1 MMTGRTPRIL
11 AAVALATA
19 IAPAPA
25 IAFTDAELDQEALSS
40 SVLFDLEVF
49 DEPGKPVPLD
59 SVAPISGNCVLD
71 PSEQCVG
78 GPGIRK
84 LLRFDVQVHNR
95 GDEDIVLGNPREH
108 PDLFIY
114 SACHGHYHFAQASL
128 YELLDASGGVVATGR
143 KQGFCLEDTNPSSPA
158 TTWPRRYNCD
168 LQGIQV
174 GWSDVYAAELDCQ
187 WIDVTDLPPGEYS
200 LHVLWNPQGLI
211 PETTMENNESFVPVT
226 IEANDDPAPVVA
238 RVSHPNGSSTVQA
251 GRAVRIAWSASDDGA
266 IVSQEVWASRDDG
279 ETWEQLAGNLPG
291 TARSFLW
298 SVPLS
303 AATER
308 ARIRVVARDASA
320 DKGEAVSARFRI
332 KRGARRLAVRPG
344 S

>member
-1 MMTGRTPRIL
+1 MTETSLRIL
-11 AAVALATA
+11 FATATVVALA
-19 IAPAPA
+19 APRAD
-25 IAFTDAELDQEALSS
+25 AFTDAELDQDALSS
-40 SVLFDLEVF
+40 SVVFDLEVF

-59 SVAPISGNCVLD
+59 PIAPVSGNCVLD

-95 GDEDIVLGNPREH
+95 GDEDIVIGNPRDL

-128 YELLDASGGVVATGR
+128 YELLDASGEVVAAGR

-187 WIDVTDLPPGEYS
+187 WIDVTDLPPGQYQ

-211 PETTMENNESFVPVT
+211 PESTMENNEAFVPVT
-226 IEANDDPAPVVA
+226 IAASDDPPPVVS
-238 RVSHPNGSSTVQA
+238 RVSHPNGSANVPA
-251 GRAVRIAWSASDDGA
+251 GRALRIAWSASDDAA
-266 IVSQEVWASRDDG
+266 IVSQEVWFSRDDG
-279 ETWEQLAGNLPG
+279 ATWEQLEGNVPG
-291 TARSFLW
+291 TARSLLW

-303 AATER
+303 AATES
-308 ARIRVVARDASA
+308 ARIKVVARDAGA
-320 DKGEAVSARFRI
+320 DAGEAISARFRI
-332 KRGARRLAVRPG
+332 KRGARRLAARP
-344 S
+344 